1 MYETFHK
8 CISAQGSFPEKEM
21 TFLHL
26 KDVRDFS
33 FGNPQPVP
41 VLRRLPFLKR
51 FQVFSNIQTMFLVWS
66 TIIVQSSCIQCNNLI
81 L

>member
-26 KDVRDFS
+26 KDVRDIS

-41 VLRRLPFLKR
+41 VLRRLTFYKEISN
-51 FQVFSNIQTMFLVWS
+51 FQ
-66 TIIVQSSCIQCNNLI
+66 
-81 L
+81 